1 MGVRLYNL
9 TLCTFG
15 LAWVHFMSEWKLYKT
30 AGLGGG
36 LLSPIIVASMSQ
48 VQPQLTLATSLAW
61 MTTQRDYYLR
71 QDNLQ
76 S

>member
-15 LAWVHFMSEWKLYKT
+15 LAWVHFMSEWRLYKT

-36 LLSPIIVASMSQ
+36 LLSPIIVASMPQ
-48 VQPQLTLATSLAW
+48 IQRQLTLATSLVW
-61 MTTQRDYYLR
+61 MTTQRDYYL
-71 QDNLQ
+71 
-76 S
+76 